1 MKSTWFK
8 LFFYAVLV
16 VAILGCIRWAA
27 AAVVRRSHRRAAK

>member
-16 VAILGCIRWAA
+16 IAILGSIRWVAT
-27 AAVVRRSHRRAAK
+27 AVLRSYRRASQ